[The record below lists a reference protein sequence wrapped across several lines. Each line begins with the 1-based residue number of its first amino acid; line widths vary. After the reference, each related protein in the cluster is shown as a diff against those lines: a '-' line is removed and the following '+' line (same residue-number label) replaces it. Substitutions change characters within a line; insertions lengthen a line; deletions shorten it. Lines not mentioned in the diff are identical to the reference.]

1 MFGLS
6 GFEIAIILFFGF
18 LIFGPDKL
26 PQIARTIG
34 RGLKQFRTAQEQMN
48 NVIKAEIYDP
58 VKDLEPL
65 INPFSGFSLDN
76 ILEGDSKKPDVSKT
90 EAKKDEA
97 KVLVSK
103 SGETKTISGTKE
115 ADAGQEALKISNA
128 DLKAAIKDDAEKAK
142 KKALRETAEATAG
155 STPSALSFAER
166 RARLEKEHAR
176 MKAEQAKAE
185 QAKLAAAEQASAEQ
199 TQAEQAQADTVKT
212 SDAGKEDE
220 KGN

>member
-26 PQIARTIG
+26 PQIARTVG
-34 RGLKQFRTAQEQMN
+34 RGIKQFRTAQEQMN

-65 INPFSGFSLDN
+65 VNPFSGFSLDN
-76 ILEGDSKKPDVSKT
+76 ILEGDSKKPDTSKSD
-90 EAKKDEA
+90 AKKDEA
-97 KVLVSK
+97 KA
-103 SGETKTISGTKE
+103 SGAKDTNAEKE
-115 ADAGQEALKISNA
+115 APKISNEE
-128 DLKAAIKDDAEKAK
+128 LKAAIKDDAEKAR
-142 KKALRETAEATAG
+142 KKALREAAEATAG
-155 STPSALSFAER
+155 STPSAMSFAER
-166 RARLEKEHAR
+166 RARLEQEHAR
-176 MKAEQAKAE
+176 MKAEQAQAE
-185 QAKLAAAEQASAEQ
+185 QAKQAASEQAPAGQVQAGQ
-199 TQAEQAQADTVKT
+199 TQAEQAQTDPAKT